1 TSATRRRCPATVS
14 LKDRGEGDCSNV
26 AASDSSQSRSTPQ
39 RISRQ
44 IDAPLQV

>member
-26 AASDSSQSRSTPQ
+26 AVSDSSQSRSTPNGFPD
-39 RISRQ
+39 R
-44 IDAPLQV
+44 LMLHCK